1 MGRVITSTSQLKA
14 ASTTSSAPTQSAP
27 PVRTLVKDIFTE
39 DDLILLESTNDGRKK
54 VSLSAKAHETLD
66 TTSDTSL
73 VTGPLVIDG
82 HRRLT
87 YAGPL
92 AAILARA
99 ASGHRDRATLD
110 IDFPAGSATSLR
122 LSPAFNIT
130 SADYAIN
137 PSTDPSAP
145 NLVSNWDSAV
155 PNVLALTQVGA
166 LTFGTLLKGRADD
179 VVAPTIVS
187 VRVDS
192 LNPNALV
199 VTTSKPVCW
208 HSVVTGLSLAFTS
221 GTPRTI
227 TAIES
232 GDGTDTTTFTLSG
245 NISQSDAFKLVV
257 DASRVATDYSGNALA
272 TNGAGTS
279 AQLLFGLSTRAA
291 WTTCFEKGV
300 AMLPA
305 SGLPAALTSWTDQV
319 GGSLQIQQTA
329 GGASASRSS
338 AGLVFTGDPAERC
351 KASMALTAGTDFAF
365 FVRCKFNSGGV
376 QDWVPISF
384 DKEGSATY
392 PFVFLRLISD
402 GVNASAI
409 VSVYESGVSFVEISY
424 AWVPDTNAH
433 DFFVWRSGGSIHLQ
447 IDSLVATP
455 IANASVI
462 TGTTSL
468 GLGNALAP
476 TAYKANAGTIIQVG
490 TKSGAGFVGTEIADI
505 RTYVAGT

>member
-187 VRVDS
+187 ARVDS
-192 LNPNALV
+192 LNPDALV

-232 GDGTDTTTFTLSG
+232 GDGTASTTFTLSG

-291 WTTCFEKGV
+291 WTRCFEKGV
-300 AMLPA
+300 GMLPA
-305 SGLPAALTSWTDQV
+305 SGLPAPLTSWTDQV

-329 GGASASRSS
+329 GGGSASRTT
-338 AGLVFTGDPAERC
+338 AGLQFTNDATERC
-351 KASMALTAGTDFAF
+351 KATMALTSGTDFAF
-365 FVRCKFNSGGV
+365 YVRAQFTAPGTH
-376 QDWVPISF
+376 DWVPISF
-384 DKEGSATY
+384 DRDGAGTF
-392 PFVFLRLISD
+392 PFVFLRLIDNGTDTTAIVTLND
-402 GVNASAI
+402 GVTNIDLANWTYASDTAPHDYFFWRI
-409 VSVYESGVSFVEISY
+409 GTALHFQVDDLIAPANTNSANVTGATTLGVGSG
-424 AWVPDTNAH
+424 
-433 DFFVWRSGGSIHLQ
+433 
-447 IDSLVATP
+447 LV
-455 IANASVI
+455 
-462 TGTTSL
+462 
-468 GLGNALAP
+468 P
-476 TAYKANAGTIIQVG
+476 TAFKPGAGTVIHIG
-490 TKSGAGFVGTEIADI
+490 TKSGAGFVGTEIADT
-505 RTYVAGT
+505 RAYTVGT